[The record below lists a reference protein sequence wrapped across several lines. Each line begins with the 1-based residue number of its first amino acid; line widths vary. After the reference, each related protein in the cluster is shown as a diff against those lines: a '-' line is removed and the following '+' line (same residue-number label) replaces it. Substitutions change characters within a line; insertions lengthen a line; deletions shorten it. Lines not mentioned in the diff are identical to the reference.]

1 MNALLLL
8 IGWCILFLLSW
19 PVAVLALIA
28 WPIVWLLSIP
38 LRLIGIGVGAVLALI
53 KSILFLPARIL
64 GYRPHQ

>member
-64 GYRPHQ
+64 GHRPHQ